1 MLNDSSDRKIAWA
14 RNLLNRLTWLIS
26 AHVAPAALFA
36 AGSGGSQYSPTF
48 SPGYLLACWI
58 CNGRKRNQIG
68 GWLLYFYW
76 QLYAGLVMSA
86 LFFAGNIQSYIP
98 ENFASGSTFALFL
111 ASTLPGLLL
120 LVVKCV
126 VATLL
131 LQARSWDMLKL
142 LRWLMLADLSADVLA
157 AAIDGAYFPDNVALT
172 FLSLVSD
179 LIWLIYLFRSIRV
192 RHVFLTHDWET
203 AVDSLRRM
211 HSGEVQWISS
221 EALIDEINRNPNLE
235 RRLENAALL
244 NLANETIQVDQMAA
258 SRAMNLEAAGYGA
271 FDALHLACAEVAQ
284 VDVLL
289 TTDDGFVR
297 KASRRDGNPRMPV
310 RNPVS
315 WSKGNLP

>member
-1 MLNDSSDRKIAWA
+1 MMTDASDRKIAWA

-26 AHVAPAALFA
+26 VHLAPAALFA

-48 SPGYLLACWI
+48 SPGYLVAWWI

-86 LFFAGNIQSYIP
+86 VFFAGNIQSYIP

-131 LQARSWDMLKL
+131 LQARTWDMLKL

-157 AAIDGAYFPDNVALT
+157 TAIDGAYFPDNVALT

-179 LIWLIYLFRSIRV
+179 VIWLIYLFRSIRV
-192 RHVFLTHDWET
+192 RHVFLSHDWET
-203 AVDSLRRM
+203 AVDSL
-211 HSGEVQWISS
+211 HPLKLKTV
-221 EALIDEINRNPNLE
+221 
-235 RRLENAALL
+235 
-244 NLANETIQVDQMAA
+244 T
-258 SRAMNLEAAGYGA
+258 
-271 FDALHLACAEVAQ
+271 
-284 VDVLL
+284 
-289 TTDDGFVR
+289 
-297 KASRRDGNPRMPV
+297 
-310 RNPVS
+310 
-315 WSKGNLP
+315 